1 VSAVCLRCR
10 RPLPV
15 EEEQGGVA
23 LTLDGAPMLAA
34 VRDLDRSKLDEHQL
48 EVVEAL
54 EAGLCPMCGRAR

>member
-15 EEEQGGVA
+15 EEEDGVA
-23 LTLDGAPMLAA
+23 LTLDGPPMLAA
-34 VRDLDRSKLDEHQL
+34 VRELDRSELDEHQL

-54 EAGLCPMCGRAR
+54 AAELCPVCGRAR